1 MRAEVESYGQVSGS
15 GGRGDRRGADGGSG
29 DIGYGAGY
37 EGLWC
42 AWAVG
47 ESGALRIGIPE
58 PEGDRLHLRR
68 RFSRSMT
75 APIGRILR
83 GELRMPERATPQWL
97 PVDPAAPP
105 VRSERFLRA
114 IQARQGVLTCRV
126 DGRLLLAFPRADDAP
141 FPLEE
146 LFCFASFRQIK
157 GSDFWIFAFDDAEW
171 PVF

>member
-1 MRAEVESYGQVSGS
+1 MDKYPVLAGGETVGELTVEAAASDTVLDMSCV
-15 GGRGDRRGADGGSG
+15 RR
-29 DIGYGAGY
+29 

-114 IQARQGVLTCRV
+114 IQARQGGLTCRV
-126 DGRLLLAFPRADDAP
+126 DGRRLLAFPRADDAP

>member
-1 MRAEVESYGQVSGS
+1 
-15 GGRGDRRGADGGSG
+15 
-29 DIGYGAGY
+29 
-37 EGLWC
+37 
-42 AWAVG
+42 
-47 ESGALRIGIPE
+47 
-58 PEGDRLHLRR
+58 
-68 RFSRSMT
+68 
-75 APIGRILR
+75 
-83 GELRMPERATPQWL
+83 MPERATPQWL

-157 GSDFWIFAFDDAEW
+157 GSDFWIFTFDDAEW